1 MQSQSTMGSTVVIAR
16 ATGPQQQPTSRS
28 HASMASV
35 QAVAPTLPGVPSQ
48 PQRPPP
54 AVVTLYS
61 SGAYSSASQP
71 GPIVSTASLTRTQVS
86 SSSTGS
92 SVSVLPA
99 TSRPPLTSS
108 TTNSGVSVY
117 PIYGPRSESIPA
129 TVTSTAPVFGSPLAT
144 APIRVSVT
152 SVPTSRAT
160 LSTTVSTPYRPV
172 YAPNEPPS
180 HHFAAYQHHLVQQQ
194 HSPNI
199 SAAETRSRE
208 EPIRQV
214 STPSRE
220 ETEVRQLQQQQIQ
233 QQLQQQPI
241 HSSML
246 RDLRTP
252 PPAHQHSPSQTDMS
266 RVTPQ
271 ILLQHQLYQQFY
283 ARHHPDFARMGT
295 FSPGPAS
302 QHALNPAEAADLQR
316 DPRERVVPPSLPS
329 HLRALAAGGEHRTT
343 ESPLQGCVAVPFT
356 VANTNQQQQLYQQ
369 HHRPASSGSAYHQT
383 PTGHMQMAPPSPS
396 HQHRQTHVYSHE
408 ESGGYHPSP
417 PPAHLSVTGVMQRVN
432 PPSQPTLA
440 CEAPSPATSL
450 SVRPP
455 PIRTP
460 PHASQVPPQADSLVS
475 LLQRYPIM
483 WQGLMALKNDHA
495 VVQMHFISGNPMVAR
510 GSLPCSPDGLALPLR
525 IAQRMRLEQ
534 QQLEGVARKVQMEQE
549 HCILLALPCG
559 RDAMDVLQQSN
570 NLRQGFITYLQLKQ
584 AAGIVNIAAPGSQQ
598 VMIFFYCQIS
608 RTQV

>member
-1 MQSQSTMGSTVVIAR
+1 MQNQSTMASTVVIAR
-16 ATGPQQQPTSRS
+16 ATGPQQHQPSSRV
-28 HASMASV
+28 HPSMASV
-35 QAVAPTLPGVPSQ
+35 QAVTPMPGLQSQ
-48 PQRPPP
+48 PQQQQQQRPPP

-61 SGAYSSASQP
+61 SGAFSSSSQP
-71 GPIVSTASLTRTQVS
+71 GPIVSTSSLTRTQVT

-108 TTNSGVSVY
+108 TMTSGVSVY
-117 PIYGPRSESIPA
+117 PIYGPRSESVPA
-129 TVTSTAPVFGSPLAT
+129 TISSTPPAFGSPIAT

-160 LSTTVSTPYRPV
+160 LSTAVSTPYRPV
-172 YAPNEPPS
+172 YAPTEPP
-180 HHFAAYQHHLVQQQ
+180 HHFAAYQHHLAQQQ
-194 HSPNI
+194 HSPNV
-199 SAAETRSRE
+199 AVAETRSRE
-208 EPIRQV
+208 EPVRQS

-220 ETEVRQLQQQQIQ
+220 ETERQLQQQQIQ
-233 QQLQQQPI
+233 QQLQQQQQHP
-241 HSSML
+241 HML
-246 RDLRTP
+246 REMPTP
-252 PPAHQHSPSQTDMS
+252 PPAHQHSPSQTEIS
-266 RVTPQ
+266 RVPPQ
-271 ILLQHQLYQQFY
+271 ILSIHQQMYQQYY

-295 FSPGPAS
+295 FSPGPAA
-302 QHALNPAEAADLQR
+302 QHALNPAEAAELQR
-316 DPRERVVPPSLPS
+316 DPRERVVPPPLPS

-343 ESPLQGCVAVPFT
+343 ESPLQGCVAVPFS
-356 VANTNQQQQLYQQ
+356 VANNSQQQLYQ
-369 HHRPASSGSAYHQT
+369 HHRPSSSGSAYHQAA
-383 PTGHMQMAPPSPS
+383 TGHMQMAPPSPS
-396 HQHRQTHVYSHE
+396 HQHRQTHVYAHE
-408 ESGGYHPSP
+408 EGSGYRPSP
-417 PPAHLSVTGVMQRVN
+417 PPAHLSGTGVLQRVN

-440 CEAPSPATSL
+440 CEAPSPVTSL

-455 PIRTP
+455 AIRTP
-460 PHASQVPPQADSLVS
+460 PHASQVPPQGDSLVS

-598 VMIFFYCQIS
+598 VI
-608 RTQV
+608 